1 MLYFLGKY
9 FTILWVSLFHRFKV
23 VGRENIP
30 ANGGVVLVGNH
41 VSFWDPFVLGSATKR
56 KVYFMAKESLFRFK
70 PLGALLRAWG
80 AFPVQRGGADRKAL
94 ETALRHLKSGEVLGI
109 FVEGGR
115 NRGDHHQEGMLP
127 PQPGA
132 AMLASKTDSPIVPM
146 ALVGTEHIG
155 RRPFRRVAVIIGAP
169 INIPADGRSPKEM
182 YDVVGQAIVKAIAEM
197 KGSVKS

>member
-9 FTILWVSLFHRFKV
+9 FTVIWVKLFHRFRV
-23 VGRENIP
+23 IGRENIP
-30 ANGGVVLVGNH
+30 AEGGVVLVGNH
-41 VSFWDPFVLGSATKR
+41 VSFWDPFVLGAATRR

-94 ETALRHLKSGEVLGI
+94 EIGLRHLKSGEVLGI

-115 NRGDHHQEGMLP
+115 NRGAGHPEGMLP

-132 AMLASKTDSPIVPM
+132 AMLASKTGTPIVPM
-146 ALVGTEHIG
+146 ALVGTDHIG
-155 RRPFRRVAVIIGAP
+155 RRPFRRVAVVIGQP
-169 INIPADGRSPKEM
+169 IRPFADGHSQKEM
-182 YDVVGQAIVKAIAEM
+182 YEIVGHKIVKAITELKEAG
-197 KGSVKS
+197 K